1 MKKEISLESSYG
13 LLLKYA
19 KIANLKILII
29 FAKISYVV
37 KMFAEKE
44 KNDKISIFEK
54 PLTMPFQICKIFCKI
69 V

>member
-1 MKKEISLESSYG
+1 MKNDISLENSYG

-29 FAKISYVV
+29 FAKLSYVV

-44 KNDKISIFEK
+44 KK
-54 PLTMPFQICKIFCKI
+54 
-69 V
+69 